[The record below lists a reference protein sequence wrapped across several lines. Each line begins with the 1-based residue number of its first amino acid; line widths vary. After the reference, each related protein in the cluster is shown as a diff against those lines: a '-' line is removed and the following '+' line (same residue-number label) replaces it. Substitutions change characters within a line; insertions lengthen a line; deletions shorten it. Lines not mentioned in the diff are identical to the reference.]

1 MEENDVGKRW
11 AGALSQVEGLGLPLG
26 WAELCECEGVL
37 RPTRD
42 KEEVVG

>member
-26 WAELCECEGVL
+26 LGMTMGS
-37 RPTRD
+37 RGRSR
-42 KEEVVG
+42 

>member
-26 WAELCECEGVL
+26 LGVL
-37 RPTRD
+37 TR
-42 KEEVVG
+42 KEYEGAF